1 MNNSNENFFVEILKF
16 SLLTLIIV
24 LPFRMYIAKPFIV
37 DGASMSPTFET
48 GNYLIVDQLS
58 YKFQE
63 PERGEVVIFKY
74 PKDQT
79 RFFIKRIIGLPQETV
94 EINDGKIT
102 IYKENKPE
110 GLELEEEYIQNWS
123 GENTKY
129 ILEEN
134 EYFVMGD
141 NRTNSSDS
149 RFWGPLPENLIVGRA
164 FLRLLPVN
172 QISAFPGNFDY

>member
-1 MNNSNENFFVEILKF
+1 M
-16 SLLTLIIV
+16 
-24 LPFRMYIAKPFIV
+24 
-37 DGASMSPTFET
+37 
-48 GNYLIVDQLS
+48 IVDQLS